1 MWLRGERTKVPMV
14 FNGDSFRRFHSPGV
28 METAKVIAVACDG
41 TGISHV
47 QFNLEFE
54 NRGERALERRT
65 LALDHFRSLY
75 SEVVAP
81 HARAAERK

>member
-1 MWLRGERTKVPMV
+1 MWLRGERATAPMV
-14 FNGDSFRRFHSPGV
+14 CDGDSFRRLHSPGV
-28 METAKVIAVACDG
+28 TETAKVIAVACDG
-41 TGISHV
+41 SGISHV

-75 SEVVAP
+75 PEAIATD
-81 HARAAERK
+81 ARAIGRK